1 MAEINIDG
9 KNSLLGR
16 LGTFAAKQA
25 LLGNTVNIFNCEKI
39 IISGNPRITKER
51 YRHTLSEKGQPHKGP
66 YIPRMP
72 DRFVRRA
79 LRGMLP
85 HKTAR
90 GAAALKRIMCY
101 VDIPEKFKDVKLEK
115 IKNSSADKLP
125 SLKKCTVLDICR
137 YIGGKL

>member
-9 KNSLLGR
+9 KNCLLGR
-16 LGTFAAKQA
+16 LGSFVAKQA

-39 IISGNPRITKER
+39 VISGEPKLTMER

-66 YIPRMP
+66 YVPRMP

-79 LRGMLP
+79 LRGMIP

-90 GAAALKRIMCY
+90 GAAAYKRIMCY
-101 VDIPEKFKDVKLEK
+101 IDVPEKFKDKKLEQ
-115 IKNSSADKLP
+115 IKNTSADKLP